1 LTELGDTGLTQ
12 AKQRLE
18 LAALF
23 QFTYVGAPMVFYGDE
38 VAINSPSQSSS
49 SNGPIGDPYGR
60 APYPWTDQP
69 GDPTIYGPP
78 DTSVESYYTKLEHL
92 RKQYPMLRNGSFTT
106 LLTGDTQQPLTA
118 GSTYAFARTLGG
130 QSAVVALN
138 NGGSSN
144 AASIPVGGLFTDG
157 TELQDPFSGAT
168 YTVANGSLALT
179 LNALSGVVLLPFPAS
194 VDLIPPAAQVS
205 LVPPAN
211 SHGWNRDPVAVN
223 LSATDSGGSGMNELR
238 YWVDQGPTNVALG
251 SSASLSI
258 SAEGESTVHLR
269 VLDNAGNIS
278 SRVSQPVSIDLTA
291 PTVRVSVSP
300 STLWPPNGK
309 MVKVTVSGTI
319 RDSVSGVDPNS
330 AAFAVVDEYG
340 SVQPHGPLT
349 LGAGGSYTFTVLLE
363 SSRRENDSDGRH
375 YSITVST
382 NDLAGNPGS
391 AVVTVIVPHNEG
403 H

>member
-1 LTELGDTGLTQ
+1 MTELGDTGLTQ
-12 AKQRLE
+12 AKKRLE

-78 DTSVESYYTKLEHL
+78 DTSVESYYTMLEHL
-92 RKQYPMLRNGSFTT
+92 RKQYPVLRNGSFTT
-106 LLTGDTQQPLTA
+106 LLTGDTQQPSTA

-144 AASIPVGGLFTDG
+144 AASIPVGGIFTDG
-157 TELQDPFSGAT
+157 AELQDPFSGAT

-179 LNALSGVVLLPFPAS
+179 LNTLSGVVLLPSPAS
-194 VDLIPPAAQVS
+194 VDLIPPAAQAS

-211 SHGWNRDPVAVN
+211 SHGWNRGPVTVN
-223 LSATDSGGSGMNELR
+223 LSATESGGSGMNELR
-238 YWVDQGPTNVALG
+238 YWVDHGPTNVALG
-251 SSASLSI
+251 FSASLSI
-258 SAEGESTVHLR
+258 SAEGQSTVHLR
-269 VLDNAGNIS
+269 ALDNAGNIS
-278 SRVSQPVSIDLTA
+278 SRVSQPVSVDLTA
-291 PTVRVSVSP
+291 PTVRVSVNP
-300 STLWPPNGK
+300 YGK
-309 MVKVTVSGTI
+309 MVKVTVSGAI
-319 RDSVSGVDPNS
+319 RDSLSGVDPS
-330 AAFAVVDEYG
+330 TAAFAVVDEYG
-340 SVQPHGPLT
+340 SVQPHGPVT
-349 LGAGGSYTFTVLLE
+349 LGVGGSYAFTVLLE
-363 SSRRENDSDGRH
+363 SSSHADDSDGRH
-375 YSITVST
+375 YSITVSA

-391 AVVTVIVPHNEG
+391 AAATVIVPHDQG